1 MALQSHF
8 GGPLLQQM
16 LQEACGVARPPAGE
30 GVARGQEGAGRRGSN
45 LTGQM
50 AVTLSERRKMGPIV
64 VRARR
69 RKLMEKFVIE
79 GGAPLSGTLVPAG
92 NKNGALP
99 ILASSLL
106 TDEQVLV
113 RNVPR
118 IRDVDAMLEILRG
131 IGVEVSWRGQNE
143 VALCA
148 GKVGSGEIDR
158 ELAELIRASFLLAGP
173 LLARFHR
180 AVMPPPGGDVIG
192 RRRLD
197 PHLDAFRAMGAE
209 VDCDGEIVLGA
220 PRGLRPSDVFMDEP
234 SVMATENALL
244 AAALIPGTTV
254 IGNAACEPHVQDLA
268 RMLVKM
274 GADIQ
279 GIGSNLLTVNG
290 SERLHGCE
298 HDVAP
303 DHIEIGSFMALAGV
317 TGGELRIKD
326 TVPDDLRMIRL
337 VFERL
342 GLRSELHGNDV
353 FVPGGQ
359 KLVVQA
365 DVGEYKSKIQDG
377 PWPAFPADL
386 TSIAI
391 ALATQAEGSI
401 LIHEWMFENRLIFA
415 DKLILMGA
423 DIVMCDPHRAI
434 VTGPRRL
441 RGERVESPD
450 IRAGMAMLLAALC
463 AEGRSEI
470 GNIRQID
477 RGYERIDERLRDLGA
492 HIERVATEPVHA

>member
-1 MALQSHF
+1 
-8 GGPLLQQM
+8 
-16 LQEACGVARPPAGE
+16 
-30 GVARGQEGAGRRGSN
+30 
-45 LTGQM
+45 M
-50 AVTLSERRKMGPIV
+50 AVTLSRRITDTPIV
-64 VRARR
+64 GARR
-69 RKLMEKFVIE
+69 RAQLMEKFVIE
-79 GGAPLSGTLVPAG
+79 GGVPLSGTMVPAG

-99 ILASSLL
+99 ILASSVL
-106 TDEQVLV
+106 TEDEVIV

-118 IRDVDAMLEILRG
+118 IRDVEAMLEILRS
-131 IGVEVSWRGQNE
+131 IGVEVSWRGPNE

-148 GKVGSGEIDR
+148 AHVHEVEVER

-197 PHLDAFRAMGAE
+197 PHLDAFRAMGAVAE
-209 VDCDGEIVLGA
+209 CGPVIVLSA
-220 PRGLRPSDVFMDEP
+220 PRGLRSTDVFMDEP
-234 SVMATENALL
+234 SVMATENALM
-244 AAALIPGTTV
+244 AAALTPGTTV

-279 GIGSNLLTVNG
+279 GIGSNLITVNG
-290 SERLHGCE
+290 AATLHGCE
-298 HDVAP
+298 HRISP

-326 TVPDDLRMIRL
+326 TVPGDLRMIRL
-337 VFERL
+337 VFERV
-342 GLRSELHGNDV
+342 GLRSELDGNDV
-353 FVPGGQ
+353 LIPGGQ
-359 KLVVQA
+359 RLVAQS

-386 TSIAI
+386 TSIAV

-401 LIHEWMFENRLIFA
+401 LVHEWMFENRLIFA

-434 VTGPRRL
+434 ITGPRRL

-463 AEGRSEI
+463 ADGRSEI

-477 RGYERIDERLRDLGA
+477 RGYERIDERLRELGA
-492 HIERVATEPVHA
+492 RIERVATEPVHA